1 MSRSPL
7 RRAAALVRS
16 VRFRLAMMVT
26 AALLVTVG
34 VLVLGM
40 NLALDTVAATIPEQQ
55 PTTLEG
61 ELLRIL
67 DMSLAELD
75 GGGEAGATDALLQ
88 VEEGCP

>member
-7 RRAAALVRS
+7 RRLAAFVRS
-16 VRFRLAMMVT
+16 VRFRLAMLVTIALIVT
-26 AALLVTVG
+26 AG

-40 NLALDTVAATIPEQQ
+40 NLALDTVAATIPEEQ

-75 GGGEAGATDALLQ
+75 GSGDAGR
-88 VEEGCP
+88 PMHS

>member
-55 PTTLEG
+55 ATTLGG
-61 ELLRIL
+61 ELLRVL
-67 DMSLAELD
+67 DMGLTELE
-75 GGGEAGATDALLQ
+75 GGGAQAARPMP
-88 VEEGCP
+88 C